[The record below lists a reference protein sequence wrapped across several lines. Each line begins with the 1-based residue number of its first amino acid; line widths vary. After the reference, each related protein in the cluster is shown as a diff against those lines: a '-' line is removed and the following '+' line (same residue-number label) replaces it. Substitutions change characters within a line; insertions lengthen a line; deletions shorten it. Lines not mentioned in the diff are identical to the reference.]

1 VVRKCAR
8 VVTIGLATLVLVA
21 IAAPALA
28 HTEVTID
35 NPQAGATNVV
45 LNLDAQAESTTAGI
59 KSVDVTLPDT
69 ITPAQV
75 SVAAAPGGWTFTR
88 TSAGFTIAGSAIAV
102 GTDAKATLHVAQ
114 LPTAPTV
121 LAFKTLVT
129 YADGKVDRW
138 IEVPSTAAPNP
149 PNPAP
154 TVSLKPAAATPTGSA
169 SANVQVS
176 PGAVVHNAS
185 TAATAATSTS
195 RTGLLWGIVI
205 AGLILLALIGV
216 LLWRRMTRL
225 HTND

>member
-1 VVRKCAR
+1 VVRNCAR

-75 SVAAAPGGWTFTR
+75 SVAVAPGGWTFTR
-88 TSAGFTIAGSAIAV
+88 TSAGFTIAGAAIAV

-114 LPTAPTV
+114 LPTTPAV

-169 SANVQVS
+169 SANLQVS

-195 RTGLLWGIVI
+195 RTGLLWVIVI